1 MLSSDN
7 GATWTYG
14 GRLTSTPQVG
24 YVAGYYKYWGNGV
37 DRIDFVG
44 TEAHPR
50 DADTSLYHGYVKGG
64 KTFTS
69 TDTMVDASLS
79 DGTQPQI
86 TALTKLFATGTMM
99 KGVTL
104 THAWNIDVMRYDDGT
119 IAVLFKAR
127 ADNMPSCVPGAVVA
141 ATCDPDHRLLYA
153 RFSGGTWKTTYLS
166 KAGHK
171 LYVDEE
177 DYVGLGALHPDD
189 PNTIYISTP
198 FDPRDDTTTTPFHE
212 IYQGTTCDGGATFT
226 WIPVTQNSTRD
237 NLRPIV
243 PKWDANHTALLW
255 WRGTYSTA
263 QQYNAA
269 VVGILSTKQ

>member
-1 MLSSDN
+1 MISSDM

-37 DRIDFVG
+37 DRVDFIG

-50 DADTSLYHGYVKGG
+50 DFDTSLYHGYVKAQ
-64 KTFTS
+64 KS
-69 TDTMVDASLS
+69 YKSDDTAVDMDIT
-79 DGTQPQI
+79 DGTAPQI
-86 TALTKLFATGTMM
+86 TAFTQVFATQTML

-104 THAWNIDVMRYDDGT
+104 NHAWNIDVMRYGDGT

-127 ADNMPSCVPGAVVA
+127 ADNMSICVPGMTTQA
-141 ATCDPDHRLLYA
+141 CDPDHRMLYA
-153 RFSGGTWKTTYLS
+153 RFSNGTWKTTYLV
-166 KAGHK
+166 KAGKK
-171 LYVDEE
+171 LYPDEQ
-177 DYVGLGALHPDD
+177 DYVGLGALHPND
-189 PNTIYISTP
+189 PNTIYVSST
-198 FDPRDDTTTTPFHE
+198 FDPRDDTTTTPRHE
-212 IYQGTTCDGGATFT
+212 LYQGTTCDGGATFT

-243 PKWDANHTALLW
+243 PAWDAGHTALLW
-255 WRGTYSTA
+255 WRGTYTTA

-269 VVGILSTKQ
+269 VVGLIQGP